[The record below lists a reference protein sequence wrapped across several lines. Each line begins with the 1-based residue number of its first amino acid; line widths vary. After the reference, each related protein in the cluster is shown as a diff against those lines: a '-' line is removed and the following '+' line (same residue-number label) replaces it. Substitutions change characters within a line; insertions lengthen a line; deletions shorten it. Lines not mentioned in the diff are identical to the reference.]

1 MGECSFAGLCFY
13 VYQSHHL
20 GIEAT
25 IKLHFRGGSGLLVAN
40 SFPVNWPWYRLGLTY
55 FDRSLI
61 RILMGG
67 GEKRPPVTFL
77 HPCLKT
83 VLVIVMEFGDFLT
96 IH

>member
-67 GEKRPPVTFL
+67 GEAA
-77 HPCLKT
+77 PCYFSSPMPENRFSHRHG
-83 VLVIVMEFGDFLT
+83 IW
-96 IH
+96 